1 MAIIEV
7 KHLVKKYQVGNEII
21 RAVDD
26 VSFSVEQG
34 EFISIVGAS
43 GSGKST
49 LLHLIGCVEKPD
61 HGDIIIDQKEVSQL
75 NSEQL
80 TVFRRRQIGLV
91 YQFFNLL
98 PILSVKEN
106 ITLPYQ
112 LDNQKVD
119 PQLLEKLIQD
129 IEMTHRKNHLPGQL
143 SGGEQQRVAIGRALI
158 TRPAIV
164 LADEPT
170 GNLDSLNSQQIIDL
184 LVKANNETNQTIIMI
199 THDLDVAKQAKRMLR
214 MADGKI
220 VEDVR
225 LR

>member
-129 IEMTHRKNHLPGQL
+129 IEMTHRKDHLPGQL

>member
-34 EFISIVGAS
+34 ESISIVGAS

-112 LDNQKVD
+112 LVNQKVD

-129 IEMTHRKNHLPGQL
+129 IEMTHRKDYLPGQL

-199 THDLDVAKQAKRMLR
+199 THDLDVAKQAKRLLR
-214 MADGKI
+214 MSDGKI

>member
-1 MAIIEV
+1 MAIIEAN
-7 KHLVKKYQVGNEII
+7 HLVKKYQVGNEVI

-49 LLHLIGCVEKPD
+49 LLHLLGCVEKPD
-61 HGDIIIDQKEVSQL
+61 AGEIIIDNKKVSDL
-75 NSEQL
+75 NMEQL
-80 TVFRRRQIGLV
+80 TIFRRRQIGLI

-98 PILSVKEN
+98 PILTVTEN

-112 LDNQKVD
+112 LDSQKVNENEVKE
-119 PQLLEKLIQD
+119 LLERL
-129 IEMTHRKNHLPGQL
+129 EMTHRKDHLPGQL
-143 SGGEQQRVAIGRALI
+143 SGGEQQRVAIGRALMTKPTI
-158 TRPAIV
+158 I

-170 GNLDSLNSQQIIDL
+170 GNLDSVNSKQIIDL
-184 LVKANNETNQTIIMI
+184 LIKANQELNQTIIMI
-199 THDLDVAKQAKRMLR
+199 THDLEIAQQAKRMLR

>member
-34 EFISIVGAS
+34 EFIGIVGAS

-75 NSEQL
+75 NSEKL

-129 IEMTHRKNHLPGQL
+129 IEMTHRKDHLPGQL

>member
-34 EFISIVGAS
+34 ESISIVGAS

-129 IEMTHRKNHLPGQL
+129 IEMTHRKDHLPGQL
-143 SGGEQQRVAIGRALI
+143 SGGEQQHVAIGRALI

-199 THDLDVAKQAKRMLR
+199 THDLDVAKQAKRLLR
-214 MADGKI
+214 MSDGKI

>member
-129 IEMTHRKNHLPGQL
+129 IEMTHRKDHLPGQL

-199 THDLDVAKQAKRMLR
+199 THDLDVAKQAKRLLR
-214 MADGKI
+214 MSDGKI